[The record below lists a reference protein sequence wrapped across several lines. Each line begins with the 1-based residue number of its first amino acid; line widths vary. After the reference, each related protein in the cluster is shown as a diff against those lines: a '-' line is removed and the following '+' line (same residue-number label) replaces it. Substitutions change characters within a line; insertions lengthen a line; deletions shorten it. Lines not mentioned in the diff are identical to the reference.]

1 MIKVVQGYV
10 VLRKRMF
17 GVFFICINWYEKNEK
32 QDLTNGWKD
41 ENLILSERSFS
52 CQAKTAF
59 INKRIIVHDRILRKV
74 IKIIINDRDLVI
86 G

>member
-1 MIKVVQGYV
+1 MP
-10 VLRKRMF
+10 
-17 GVFFICINWYEKNEK
+17 VFKI
-32 QDLTNGWKD
+32 
-41 ENLILSERSFS
+41 ILNDI
-52 CQAKTAF
+52 AKTAF